1 MSTILTAVYQGEG
14 ILRLLEAPTDL
25 EADERVQV
33 LVMPSVFPDLLPM
46 PTDLSLTE
54 RIQAVYDDMG
64 LVEIQNQEV
73 ARQIAEDDSLLE
85 WNLRL

>member
-1 MSTILTAVYQGEG
+1 MSTILTAVYQGAG
-14 ILRLLEAPTDL
+14 ILRLLEAPADL
-25 EADERVQV
+25 EADEQVQV
-33 LVMPSVFPDLLPM
+33 LVMPYVCSDPLPV
-46 PTDLSLTE
+46 PTDLPLTE

-64 LVEIQNQEV
+64 LVEIQNPEV